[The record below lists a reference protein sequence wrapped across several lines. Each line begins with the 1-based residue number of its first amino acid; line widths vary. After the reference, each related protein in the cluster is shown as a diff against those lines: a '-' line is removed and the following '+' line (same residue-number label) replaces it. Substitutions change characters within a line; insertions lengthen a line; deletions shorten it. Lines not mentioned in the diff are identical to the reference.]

1 MRSYL
6 DKIENIIKETY
17 CKVTGYF
24 PDIKQNQKDVQY
36 NNQPISII
44 ERFDLYDANF
54 LPSNQQKL
62 EIIISCCRTDEEKGP
77 RPAILV
83 DIDFMYR
90 IYVNGKENSNNKA
103 STTLTAEQENSL
115 IQLGQE
121 LEQSLAQTEELQQIA
136 STKLGIPRF

>member
-6 DKIENIIKETY
+6 DKIENIIQETY
-17 CKVTGYF
+17 CKITGYT
-24 PDIKQNQKDVQY
+24 PQIKQNQKEIQY
-36 NNQPISII
+36 SGQPVSII

-62 EIIISCCRTDEEKGP
+62 EIIISCCRTDQEQVP

-90 IYVNGKENSNNKA
+90 IYVNGKENSNNQA
-103 STTLTAEQENSL
+103 STILTAEQENHL
-115 IQLGQE
+115 KQFGQE
-121 LEQSLAQTEELQQIA
+121 LEQSLSQIEELQQIA

>member
-6 DKIENIIKETY
+6 DKIENIIQETY
-17 CKVTGYF
+17 CKITGYT
-24 PDIKQNQKDVQY
+24 PQIKQNQKEIQY
-36 NNQPISII
+36 SGQPVSII

-62 EIIISCCRTDEEKGP
+62 EIIISCCRTDQEKGP
-77 RPAILV
+77 KPAILV

-90 IYVNGKENSNNKA
+90 IYVNTKQNSNNQA
-103 STTLTAEQENSL
+103 STTLTAEQENHL
-115 IQLGQE
+115 KKFGQE
-121 LEQSLAQTEELQQIA
+121 LEQSFSQIEELQQIA